1 MWLIALKRLWHRP
14 WLTALSILSIAL
26 AVGLM
31 NSIPLFARAVS
42 FGLLKEELTELS
54 SQLDRPLFSMHVY
67 VHPAGT
73 SLSLQ
78 QCATLGQHVQETIV
92 SEVGLPL
99 RQYTWHVESRGLV
112 LRPGAQSAQYGS
124 ARKII
129 AAFELPENQL
139 LLVSS
144 NGNLEISNIG
154 LRYVPDPKG
163 DYPRKAQHY
172 TLRKGLRHYITLHD
186 RAWLPENGVPKMT
199 VVLKPKKF

>member
-1 MWLIALKRLWHRP
+1 MKKTRVVAHPWAHRKRGVGFIFKPDSLIKALRLGD
-14 WLTALSILSIAL
+14 
-26 AVGLM
+26 AV
-31 NSIPLFARAVS
+31 
-42 FGLLKEELTELS
+42 
-54 SQLDRPLFSMHVY
+54 QLGDITI
-67 VHPAGT
+67 GT
-73 SLSLQ
+73 RNLIKL
-78 QCATLGQHVQETIV
+78 I
-92 SEVGLPL
+92 
-99 RQYTWHVESRGLV
+99 RG
-112 LRPGAQSAQYGS
+112 
-124 ARKII
+124 
-129 AAFELPENQL
+129 FELPENQL